1 MKKYLAI
8 RAEIVYDVVVSYS
21 VRQSESARKGKIN

>member
-1 MKKYLAI
+1 MKKGLAI
-8 RAEIVYDVVVSYS
+8 RTEIGYDGVVSYS